1 MDEEQNQFIADA
13 REIVERLGADLEQL
27 RAARARG
34 PKRRELAARI
44 FRRVHTLKG
53 SAGSLDLQ
61 SVSLVAH
68 EFEGVLDGLRLGRVQ
83 ITDDVLD
90 AFEDA
95 TGAIGRALAAGPSEP
110 GEPGT
115 DAVIER
121 LHALAEKNKRQG
133 TIAGGLRSALP
144 TEVARALSEYDLQH
158 AREAIREGAKLFIVS
173 AGFALES
180 FDQQFR
186 ELSRFLGQ
194 TGEIIATVPG
204 EPANAEE
211 INFRLLY
218 AAELVSNET
227 LRLAS
232 ALGRIQ
238 LDELKIESA
247 AAGEK
252 PLPDN
257 LPSIATPSSPLV
269 ERITVQVGLDELNQ
283 LVSETSELFRE
294 TTNALESLSTPANKG
309 AVDIAGVR
317 LRQRCVELEERLI
330 KLRLVPCA
338 EVFERTA
345 TRAGQMA
352 ARQLGKQ
359 VEFEIEG
366 RDVGIDKSLA
376 DAIAEPLLHLV
387 RNAVGHG
394 IESAE
399 ARLAAGK
406 SAIGR
411 VKLAAF
417 NEGSHIHITVTDDGC
432 GIDLDRIA
440 SSATEHGIVNS
451 GEGLSMDQCLRLIFR
466 PGFSTAPEV
475 SELSGRGIGLD
486 IVDRAMEQAGGQVR
500 VATEAGAGTTF
511 VMILPAA
518 LALVECMLV
527 SSDDQV
533 YGIRSAR
540 VADHRSLD
548 APELRKIRST
558 NTLDWNGQ
566 KLPVLSLRSLL
577 SQAEDEADGQH
588 GRDLIVCQADA
599 NRPARSSGLDQFA
612 LIVDSVYGKQETLVR
627 GLGRYAARWLGVSGA
642 AELLDGNVALVLDVD
657 HLTEAQSHPGSV
669 KETSRG

>member
-1 MDEEQNQFIADA
+1 MSEEQGQFIADA
-13 REIVERLGADLEQL
+13 REIVERLDRDLAQL
-27 RAARARG
+27 RAVRARG
-34 PKRRELAARI
+34 PQRRELAARI
-44 FRRVHTLKG
+44 FRHVHTLKG
-53 SAGSLDLQ
+53 SAGSLGLE
-61 SVSLVAH
+61 SVSRVAH
-68 EFEGVLDGLRLGRVQ
+68 EFEGVLDGVRLGRIE

-95 TGAIGRALAAGPSEP
+95 SGAIARALEAGSSEP
-110 GEPGT
+110 AEPGT
-115 DAVIER
+115 DAIVER
-121 LHALAEKNKRQG
+121 LHTLAAQSKQQG
-133 TIAGGLRSALP
+133 TIASGLRSALP
-144 TEVARALSEYDLQH
+144 AEIARALSEYDLQH

-180 FDQQFR
+180 FDEQFR
-186 ELSRFLGQ
+186 ELSKLLGQ
-194 TGEIIATVPG
+194 SGEIVATVPG
-204 EPANAEE
+204 EPANPEE

-232 ALGRIQ
+232 ALGRIE
-238 LDELKIESA
+238 LDELKIEPA

-252 PLPDN
+252 LLPETLPLIPPSPLP
-257 LPSIATPSSPLV
+257 AERVTVRV
-269 ERITVQVGLDELNQ
+269 ELGELDQ
-283 LVSETSELFRE
+283 LISETSELFRE
-294 TTNALESLSTPANKG
+294 TTNALESLSSPPNKQ
-309 AVDIAGVR
+309 AVNIAGAR
-317 LRQRCVELEERLI
+317 LRRRFVELEERLI

-338 EVFERTA
+338 EVFERIA
-345 TRAGQMA
+345 TRAGQAA

-394 IESAE
+394 IESSE
-399 ARLAAGK
+399 ARTAAGK
-406 SAIGR
+406 SAIGK

-417 NEGSHIHITVTDDGC
+417 NEGSHIHITVSDDGR

-440 SSATEHGIVNS
+440 NSATEHGIANS
-451 GEGLSMDQCLRLIFR
+451 GDGLSMDQCLRLIFR
-466 PGFSTAPEV
+466 PGFSTASEV

-500 VATEAGAGTTF
+500 VATEAGVGTTF

-518 LALVECMLV
+518 LALVDCLLV
-527 SSDDQV
+527 RSDDHV
-533 YGIRSAR
+533 YGLRSAR

-548 APELRKIRST
+548 GPEIKEISST
-558 NTLDWNGQ
+558 NTTDWQGQ
-566 KLPVLSLRSLL
+566 ELPVLSLRSLL
-577 SQAEDEADGQH
+577 SQAEDEADDQR

-599 NRPARSSGLDQFA
+599 NRPARSSGLDRFA
-612 LIVDSVYGKQETLVR
+612 LVVDSVYGKQETLVR

-642 AELLDGNVALVLDVD
+642 AELLDGNVALVLDVEQ
-657 HLTEAQSHPGSV
+657 LIEAAGHPEGVKASSHG
-669 KETSRG
+669 

>member
-1 MDEEQNQFIADA
+1 MSDEQNQFIADA
-13 REIVERLGADLEQL
+13 REIVERLDRDLEEL

-34 PKRRELAARI
+34 PQRRELAARI

-53 SAGSLDLQ
+53 SAGSLGLPN
-61 SVSLVAH
+61 VSRVAH
-68 EFEGVLDGLRLGRVQ
+68 EFEGVLDGVRLGRIE

-95 TGAIGRALAAGPSEP
+95 SGAIARALAAGPSEP

-115 DAVIER
+115 DAVVER
-121 LHALAEKNKRQG
+121 LRALAEQSKQQG
-133 TIAGGLRSALP
+133 TIASGLRSALP
-144 TEVARALSEYDLQH
+144 AEIARALSEYDLQH
-158 AREAIREGAKLFIVS
+158 AREAVREGAKLFIVS

-180 FDQQFR
+180 FDLQFR
-186 ELSRFLGQ
+186 ELSKLLGQ
-194 TGEIIATVPG
+194 SGEIIATVPG
-204 EPANAEE
+204 EPSNAEE

-232 ALGRIQ
+232 ALGRIE
-238 LDELKIESA
+238 LEELKIEPA

-252 PLPDN
+252 LLPET
-257 LPSIATPSSPLV
+257 LPSVAATALPV
-269 ERITVQVGLDELNQ
+269 EKVTVRVELDELDQ
-283 LVSETSELFRE
+283 LISETSELFRE
-294 TTNALESLSTPANKG
+294 TTNALESLSSPANKP
-309 AVDIAGVR
+309 AVGIAGAR
-317 LRQRCVELEERLI
+317 LSRRFVELEERLI

-338 EVFERTA
+338 KLFERTA
-345 TRAGQMA
+345 TRVGQTA

-366 RDVGIDKSLA
+366 RGVGIDKSLA

-394 IESAE
+394 IESPE
-399 ARLAAGK
+399 ARTAAGK
-406 SAIGR
+406 SAIGK

-417 NEGSHIHITVTDDGC
+417 NEGSHLHITVSDDGR

-440 SSATEHGIVNS
+440 SSATEHGIANS

-466 PGFSTAPEV
+466 PGFSTASEV

-500 VATEAGAGTTF
+500 VATEAGVGTTF

-518 LALVECMLV
+518 LALVDCVLV
-527 SSDDQV
+527 RSDDQV
-533 YGIRSAR
+533 YGVRSAR

-548 APELRKIRST
+548 APEMKKISST
-558 NTLDWNGQ
+558 NTIDWKGES
-566 KLPVLSLRSLL
+566 LPVLSLRKLL
-577 SQAEDEADGQH
+577 SQAEDEADAQL
-588 GRDLIVCQADA
+588 GRDLIVCQADSD
-599 NRPARSSGLDQFA
+599 RPARSRGQDRFA

-627 GLGRYAARWLGVSGA
+627 GLGRHAARWLGVSGA
-642 AELLDGNVALVLDVD
+642 TELLDGNVALVLDME
-657 HLTEAQSHPGSV
+657 HLIEAQSHPEGV
-669 KETSRG
+669 KETSQG